1 MNEKELLELEAEA
14 LLKRME
20 KRLLELEKEA
30 EQLAQSNGW
39 INIHLEW
46 PLLILMVGAWI
57 AGASM
62 AGDGWHFVAAVCLPV
77 YAWLIVVVKFL
88 TVLGVI

>member
-1 MNEKELLELEAEA
+1 MRVIETVID
-14 LLKRME
+14 
-20 KRLLELEKEA
+20 
-30 EQLAQSNGW
+30 EQNNAW
-39 INIHLEW
+39 IPRVIET

-88 TVLGVI
+88 TVLGVV